1 MKILAGIVDKWG
13 KIILVVVTSLSI
25 AVFGWYWRW
34 RQIRRATLSGYL
46 LTLPD
51 YTMVTGN
58 FGGESRQFELV
69 HSSAAV
75 QQGLSDR
82 SEIGSDGML
91 FVMPARGFYPFW
103 MPRMQFDLDIVWL
116 DEGRV
121 VDISYE
127 VKAQPNVPT
136 TQLPLYTSKT
146 PANMVLEIASGQA
159 QAWHLQVGDEL
170 EIAR

>member
-1 MKILAGIVDKWG
+1 M
-13 KIILVVVTSLSI
+13 
-25 AVFGWYWRW
+25 
-34 RQIRRATLSGYL
+34 
-46 LTLPD
+46 
-51 YTMVTGN
+51 
-58 FGGESRQFELV
+58 
-69 HSSAAV
+69 
-75 QQGLSDR
+75 
-82 SEIGSDGML
+82 
-91 FVMPARGFYPFW
+91 
-103 MPRMQFDLDIVWL
+103 WL